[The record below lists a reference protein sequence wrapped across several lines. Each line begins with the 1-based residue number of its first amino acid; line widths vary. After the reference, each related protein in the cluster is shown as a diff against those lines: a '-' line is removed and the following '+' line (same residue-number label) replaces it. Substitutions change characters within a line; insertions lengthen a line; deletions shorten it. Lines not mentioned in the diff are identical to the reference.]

1 MPKTLLPTKLLK
13 RTAALDAAVKT
24 IEANLKQRD
33 AADELAAWSLQS
45 VRTLRAGVHSAL
57 QRLTREEQLFTDET
71 LDQYSDE
78 ELRAMMVDVRSS
90 SHRLATLRAAVFY
103 EPDVTARKPDGY
115 AL

>member
-1 MPKTLLPTKLLK
+1 MPKILPSELLK
-13 RTAALDAAVKT
+13 RKAALDAAVSR
-24 IEANLKQRD
+24 IEANVQKRD

-57 QRLTREEQLFTDET
+57 QRLTREEQLFADET
-71 LDQYSDE
+71 LDQYSDQ

-90 SHRLATLRAAVFY
+90 SHRLATLRAAIFY